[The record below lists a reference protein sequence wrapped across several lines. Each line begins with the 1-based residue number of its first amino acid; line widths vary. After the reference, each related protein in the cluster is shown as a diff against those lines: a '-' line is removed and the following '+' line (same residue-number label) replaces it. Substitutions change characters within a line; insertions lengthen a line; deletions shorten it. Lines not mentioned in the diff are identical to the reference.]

1 MAFGFIGFPAH
12 FTETR
17 TFELTEDEIFAAVK
31 SAFEHLGWLAY
42 TYRAGEGFHKSLKNS
57 PLTWGEEF
65 TVKLLPGGEICAE
78 SKARTEGAFGFA
90 MITDFGANK
99 SNVET
104 FFAQVE
110 REIKVAG
117 AKL

>member
-1 MAFGFIGFPAH
+1 MAFGFIGLPAH
-12 FTETR
+12 FTDTR
-17 TFELTEDEIFAAVK
+17 TFQLAEDKIFTAVK

-42 TYRAGEGFHKSLKNS
+42 TYREGEGFHKSLKNS

-78 SKARTEGAFGFA
+78 SKARSEGGFAFA
-90 MITDFGANK
+90 MITDFGANRQ
-99 SNVET
+99 NVET

-110 REIKVAG
+110 REIKAAE